1 MSTIERTAI
10 YILTWQLPCLFS
22 SAQALSIDN
31 QCAEVKGRMMF
42 DAIRTIYNIIKY
54 IKVQQMHGL
63 MVVFNLIPD
72 SLSFFSVEHSYN
84 NYNNNNNNKD
94 NIIIIIKILK
104 QS

>member
-1 MSTIERTAI
+1 
-10 YILTWQLPCLFS
+10 
-22 SAQALSIDN
+22 
-31 QCAEVKGRMMF
+31 MF

-84 NYNNNNNNKD
+84 NYNNNNNNIMALCSFKFD
-94 NIIIIIKILK
+94 NSFINLV
-104 QS
+104 Q